1 MNKLIED
8 LESVFTIR
16 VFLDHDPYK
25 VLVRT
30 ILSQRTR
37 DENTDQATDNL
48 FAKYKDIYE
57 VVDAPIDDVKELIR
71 PAGFYNVKAA
81 VLSRDN
87 YTCQICGEKDSKFE
101 VKYYAKVEKIVEKPS
116 TRIGSLNDYHIW
128 TRDHVKSYLCNSKA
142 QVWILR
148 VYELDEPKYLSRTRG
163 MRYANVDEE
172 VLLDNLKPVLSN
184 SEFEKI
190 LKGI

>member
-1 MNKLIED
+1 MVETITKCLNEWNATIEALGQGKQSILIRKYGTNVNEFLLYPTVSYTLKDNYLDSFQED
-8 LESVFTIR
+8 C
-16 VFLDHDPYK
+16 
-25 VLVRT
+25 
-30 ILSQRTR
+30 
-37 DENTDQATDNL
+37 
-48 FAKYKDIYE
+48 KDF
-57 VVDAPIDDVKELIR
+57 VKENSL
-71 PAGFYNVKAA
+71 PNK
-81 VLSRDN
+81 
-87 YTCQICGEKDSKFE
+87 KDSKFE